1 MVWPTLGSRTAEEQ
15 NRTVVVVSRWSSIRT
30 RVRTRCACCSR
41 RLRSVSRRTCSSWR
55 RAPVDCSNSP
65 PIYQPTSR
73 PTATVYT
80 SPPPQ
85 SPAPPSPPHSVSY
98 MTHSQ
103 RKYAT
108 KCFSMAPHIRSHRAP
123 CSCFPKKVS
132 LQLSSEQ
139 SVGDVRITQ
148 LDWKR
153 VS

>member
-98 MTHSQ
+98 MTRSQ
-103 RKYAT
+103 RKYVT
-108 KCFSMAPHIRSHRAP
+108 KCFLWRRISEVTERRVHAFRKRCPF
-123 CSCFPKKVS
+123 SCRRNSP
-132 LQLSSEQ
+132 
-139 SVGDVRITQ
+139 
-148 LDWKR
+148 
-153 VS
+153 